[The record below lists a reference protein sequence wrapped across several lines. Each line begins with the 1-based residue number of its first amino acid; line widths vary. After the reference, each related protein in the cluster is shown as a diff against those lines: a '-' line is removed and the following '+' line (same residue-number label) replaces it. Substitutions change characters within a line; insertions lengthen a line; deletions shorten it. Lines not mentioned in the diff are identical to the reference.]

1 MILIWFNLLK
11 IFEITSV
18 CKFNFETRTQE
29 TIQTSI
35 PSRHSNKEKYFH
47 FLISSPPRPR
57 TLYFC
62 LAVVQSENSDH
73 YCRRQDPGP
82 GWRAFNGNFLFRLID
97 GKWPQR
103 IRDIKVEIYQKM
115 ASQIISQRKSFAFQ
129 GIGKEKSSTFY
140 HDVKKV
146 KLYLRSVEETL
157 TSLCFLRQQIGIQLP
172 HISALVKTEMD
183 SRKKE
188 ADKLRRNTLFKFSPL
203 KMHQKVTHE

>member
-47 FLISSPPRPR
+47 FLIPSPPRPR

-82 GWRAFNGNFLFRLID
+82 GWRAFNGNFLFISPDWRQMAAANTWYNSWDLSENGLANYFSEEELCLADAKCICWCPKESFNCHW
-97 GKWPQR
+97 GSRNRKNPQLS
-103 IRDIKVEIYQKM
+103 IAM
-115 ASQIISQRKSFAFQ
+115 LRK
-129 GIGKEKSSTFY
+129 
-140 HDVKKV
+140 
-146 KLYLRSVEETL
+146 
-157 TSLCFLRQQIGIQLP
+157 
-172 HISALVKTEMD
+172 
-183 SRKKE
+183 
-188 ADKLRRNTLFKFSPL
+188 
-203 KMHQKVTHE
+203 